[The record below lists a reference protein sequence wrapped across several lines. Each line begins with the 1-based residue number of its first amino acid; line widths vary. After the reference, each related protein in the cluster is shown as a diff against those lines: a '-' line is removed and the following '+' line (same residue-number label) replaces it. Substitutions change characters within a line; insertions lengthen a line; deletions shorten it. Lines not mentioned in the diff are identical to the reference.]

1 MKKIFLT
8 MSLAAA
14 AMNINAQLVV
24 DSLGRVGVGT
34 VHLFSV
40 LLDLFH
46 RLYHGELCED
56 HDLSG
61 GG

>member
-34 VHLFSV
+34 ETPISMFSIGGNGSGLSSFYCNSTMV
-40 LLDLFH
+40 L
-46 RLYHGELCED
+46 
-56 HDLSG
+56 
-61 GG
+61 

>member
-34 VHLFSV
+34 ETPISMFSI
-40 LLDLFH
+40 
-46 RLYHGELCED
+46 
-56 HDLSG
+56 G
-61 GG
+61 GSE

>member
-24 DSLGRVGVGT
+24 DSLGRVGV
-34 VHLFSV
+34 
-40 LLDLFH
+40 
-46 RLYHGELCED
+46 
-56 HDLSG
+56 
-61 GG
+61 